1 MAPPSGLRKAKC
13 TKYGKRLALFC
24 GSMAYVCVSHSCL
37 LLLLIVSYTAAGSGK
52 SVLWYMLPQLFV
64 FICTYIIGSST
75 IIEDIRPLCRTGLA
89 TYALFYCDFRDFAKQ
104 DVRGLLSSLILQLC
118 NQSDNF
124 SAILSYFYSSY
135 DRGSRQPSNDALMG
149 CLKKMLGLPGQG
161 VIYLIIDA
169 LDECPNVSGL
179 PTPRE
184 QVLKVVQE
192 LIDLHFPH
200 VHFCITS
207 GLETDIRDVL
217 EPLATH
223 TVPLYEQV
231 GQNQDIANFIRS
243 FVHSD
248 RRMRRWREED
258 KQFVIE
264 TLTKRAGGM

>member
-1 MAPPSGLRKAKC
+1 MQNEIYDKWKTTGSLLWIHGIRMCISFVTFAVAEGFSIWQLGQE
-13 TKYGKRLALFC
+13 RLYFGIC
-24 GSMAYVCVSHSCL
+24 CRNYSS
-37 LLLLIVSYTAAGSGK
+37 
-52 SVLWYMLPQLFV
+52 LFV
-64 FICTYIIGSST
+64 LTLLASST
-75 IIEDIRPLCRTGLA
+75 IIEDVRSLCQTGLA
-89 TYALFYCDFRDFAKQ
+89 SCAFYYCDFRDSAKQ
-104 DVRGLLSSLILQLC
+104 DVRGLLSSFILQLSD
-118 NQSDNF
+118 QSYHF

-135 DRGSRQPSNDALMG
+135 DRGSRQPSNDALME
-149 CLKKMLGLPGQG
+149 CLKKMVGLPGQG

-184 QVLKVVQE
+184 QVFEVVQE
-192 LIDLHFPH
+192 LIDLQLPH

-207 GLETDIRDVL
+207 RLETDIRDVL

-223 TVPLYEQV
+223 TVPLHEQV
-231 GQNQDIANFIRS
+231 GQNQDIANFVRIL
-243 FVHSD
+243 VHNH

>member
-1 MAPPSGLRKAKC
+1 
-13 TKYGKRLALFC
+13 
-24 GSMAYVCVSHSCL
+24 MAYVCVSHSGL

-52 SVLWYMLPQLFV
+52 SVLWYVLPQSFV

-75 IIEDIRPLCRTGLA
+75 IIEDVRSLCRTGLA
-89 TYALFYCDFRDFAKQ
+89 TCALFYCDFRDDAKQ
-104 DVRGLLSSLILQLC
+104 DGRGLQSSLILQLC
-118 NQSDNF
+118 NQSDDF
-124 SAILSYFYSSY
+124 SAVVSDFFYSSR
-135 DRGSRQPSNDALMG
+135 DRGSGLPSNNALME
-149 CLKKMLGLPGQG
+149 CLKKMLRLPRQG

-169 LDECPNVSGL
+169 LDEYPNVSGF

-192 LIDLHFPH
+192 LIDLQLPH

-207 GLETDIRDVL
+207 GLETNIRDVL

-223 TVPLYEQV
+223 TVPLHEQV
-231 GQNQDIANFIRS
+231 GQNQDIANFIKS
-243 FVHSD
+243 VVHSD
-248 RRMRRWREED
+248 RRMRRWGEED